1 MAVGGM
7 MGTSEVFCG
16 QVLMDRQRHIAI
28 GVRAPALQAL
38 AISGKEPKQGALF
51 YF

>member
-7 MGTSEVFCG
+7 MGTCEVLCG

-28 GVRAPALQAL
+28 AAKKDMGRIDERTLNHH
-38 AISGKEPKQGALF
+38 
-51 YF
+51 